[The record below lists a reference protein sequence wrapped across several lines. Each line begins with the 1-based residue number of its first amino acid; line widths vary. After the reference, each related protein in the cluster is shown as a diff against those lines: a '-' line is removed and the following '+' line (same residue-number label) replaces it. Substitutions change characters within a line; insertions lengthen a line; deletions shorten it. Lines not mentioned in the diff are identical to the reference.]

1 MNAAEKIAAAE
12 PAGLIPLP
20 RVLVVDDEPF
30 ILNAMKRVFRGKGYE
45 LVTAESGPAALE
57 LLENEPVDLVISDM
71 RMPEMDGVQFLEQ
84 VVARWPACKRL
95 VLTGYVDVA
104 LTIAAINGGKIWGYI
119 AKPWNDEELLITVQQ
134 ALDHSSLAHENAR
147 LTELTRLQNDELK
160 IMNVDLEQKVVA
172 RTNELQLANTELRQS
187 FLATVQVFSNLVE
200 LHEGRFAGHSRRVA
214 DFARQMA
221 ERLGLDDTEQRNVLL
236 AGLLHDIGKVGLSE
250 KLTERPF
257 NALSPID
264 KATLMRHPVKG
275 QQLLLG
281 IPQLAQAARI
291 IRHHHEFLDGS
302 GYPDQLVGLA
312 IPLGAR
318 ILAVANDYDEL
329 QTGALAMHQYSPKE
343 AQDAIVKLRGKRYD
357 PTVIDAFLAL
367 LAETS
372 ATKESEV
379 AVAAAELKAGMV
391 LARDLKLQDQA
402 LPLAKGR
409 VVDAAMI
416 AGLLRLQVAGH
427 EPITLHIRRNSLPAV
442 LRDGAEPTVRSF
454 KELALPIAR
463 LKEGMMLSRSLH
475 HHEGYLLLARGNF
488 LDEPI
493 IRQLRDIETS
503 SGKAITLHIRMG
515 DR

>member
-1 MNAAEKIAAAE
+1 
-12 PAGLIPLP
+12 
-20 RVLVVDDEPF
+20 
-30 ILNAMKRVFRGKGYE
+30 
-45 LVTAESGPAALE
+45 
-57 LLENEPVDLVISDM
+57 
-71 RMPEMDGVQFLEQ
+71 
-84 VVARWPACKRL
+84 
-95 VLTGYVDVA
+95 
-104 LTIAAINGGKIWGYI
+104 
-119 AKPWNDEELLITVQQ
+119 
-134 ALDHSSLAHENAR
+134 
-147 LTELTRLQNDELK
+147 
-160 IMNVDLEQKVVA
+160 
-172 RTNELQLANTELRQS
+172 
-187 FLATVQVFSNLVE
+187 
-200 LHEGRFAGHSRRVA
+200 
-214 DFARQMA
+214 
-221 ERLGLDDTEQRNVLL
+221 
-236 AGLLHDIGKVGLSE
+236 
-250 KLTERPF
+250 
-257 NALSPID
+257 
-264 KATLMRHPVKG
+264 
-275 QQLLLG
+275 
-281 IPQLAQAARI
+281 
-291 IRHHHEFLDGS
+291 
-302 GYPDQLVGLA
+302 LA

-503 SGKAITLHIRMG
+503 SGKAITLHIRLG